1 MMFYTEHYHVNVCCL
16 LLFPLDNIQNMTYHD
31 FAFSQKLKLISIPF
45 MKKLILIAVIVIL
58 SNEVLLSQKR
68 ETQRIPLIGSVA
80 PSFKSPSTKGMI
92 SFPGDYGK
100 NWKILFAH
108 PRDFTPVCSS
118 EILELAYRQDEFKSL
133 GTQIV
138 VVSVDKM
145 VSHLSWKADLEDIS
159 FKGRRKVKIDFPLV
173 VDSSSAISDS
183 YGMLDSKSNA
193 GQSVRGVFFVDPEN
207 KVKAFFFYP
216 NQVGRNI
223 DEIIR
228 TLKALQVNY
237 SEPDVVLPVNWQP
250 GDDVMIP
257 FLSKEDK
264 EELKKSDSG
273 IYYINWYMIYKKEK

>member
-1 MMFYTEHYHVNVCCL
+1 MKNLV
-16 LLFPLDNIQNMTYHD
+16 
-31 FAFSQKLKLISIPF
+31 LIAAI
-45 MKKLILIAVIVIL
+45 LIL
-58 SNEVLLSQKR
+58 STEVVFSQKR
-68 ETQRIPLIGSVA
+68 ETQRIPLIGSTA

-92 SFPGDYGK
+92 SFPGDFGK

-118 EILELAYRQDEFKSL
+118 EILELAYRQEEFKSL

-138 VVSVDKM
+138 IVSVDKM

-159 FKGRRKVKIDFPLV
+159 FKGRNKVKIDFPLV
-173 VDSSSAISDS
+173 VDSSSVISDS
-183 YGMLDSKSNA
+183 YGMLDSKSGA
-193 GQSVRGVFFVDPEN
+193 GQSIRGVFFVDPEN
-207 KVKAFFFYP
+207 KIRAFYFYP

-223 DEIIR
+223 DEIVR
-228 TLKALQVNY
+228 TLKALQANFL
-237 SEPDVVLPVNWQP
+237 EPNIVLPANWQP
-250 GDDVMIP
+250 GEDVMIP